1 MKKTKIKKRDICK
14 IKFKNLFIIS
24 ILKYLLLICTYYKYK
39 FFIKKKVKNIVNNKF
54 VISISYKFFP
64 I

>member
-39 FFIKKKVKNIVNNKF
+39 FFIKKKSKK
-54 VISISYKFFP
+54 YC
-64 I
+64 